1 MQIPRTDGVARRDP
15 CRLTDERM
23 ERLTPFFPKSHGK
36 PRVDDRRA
44 LSGMIFI
51 NRDGLRWCDAPR
63 EQA

>member
-1 MQIPRTDGVARRDP
+1 MRSDP

-36 PRVDDRRA
+36 PRVDDPRA

-63 EQA
+63 KQA